1 MSAGWWHFD
10 LLESPLRTPD
20 AKAGDDAISVMR
32 VILHSHYQFMKII
45 SVLTC
50 LTFVCSGVSAAADTP
65 AAEPTTQ
72 SPNASAEI
80 TPTEASVVLNIC
92 RVKSIIRMAEAPDLY
107 VNDAKIGELSNGVR
121 LTHSLKTNDSY
132 TVKTTASPLLFR
144 FKDELLIKGRMPAEP
159 IYVVIKAERNMAQ
172 GLSVFFGGAIA
183 ESIRQSTEVGDTKN
197 WTTSLVT
204 HDEFLSKCNE

>member
-1 MSAGWWHFD
+1 
-10 LLESPLRTPD
+10 
-20 AKAGDDAISVMR
+20 
-32 VILHSHYQFMKII
+32 MKIFLAL
-45 SVLTC
+45 SC
-50 LTFVCSGVSAAADTP
+50 LTFACYAISATTDTP
-65 AAEPTTQ
+65 TPEPATQ
-72 SPNASAEI
+72 SLNASAVI
-80 TPTEASVVLNIC
+80 GPTDASVVLNIC

-107 VNDAKIGELSNGVR
+107 VNDVKIGELSNGVR
-121 LTHSLKTNDSY
+121 LSHSVKTNDSY

-159 IYVVIKAERNMAQ
+159 VYVVIKAERNMAQ

-204 HDEFLSKCNE
+204 QSEFAGRCDE

>member
-1 MSAGWWHFD
+1 MT
-10 LLESPLRTPD
+10 R
-20 AKAGDDAISVMR
+20 
-32 VILHSHYQFMKII
+32 ILHSHHQFMKINSI
-45 SVLTC
+45 LSC
-50 LTFVCSGVSAAADTP
+50 LTFACSAVSATAETP
-65 AAEPTTQ
+65 AAEPVTQ
-72 SPNASAEI
+72 SQNASAEI
-80 TPTEASVVLNIC
+80 APTEVSVVLNIC

-121 LTHSLKTNDSY
+121 LTHNVKTNDSY

-144 FKDELLIKGRMPAEP
+144 FKDELLVKGRVPAES

-183 ESIRQSTEVGDTKN
+183 ESIRQSTEIGETKN

-204 HDEFLSKCNE
+204 ENEFIGKCNE

>member
-1 MSAGWWHFD
+1 
-10 LLESPLRTPD
+10 
-20 AKAGDDAISVMR
+20 
-32 VILHSHYQFMKII
+32 MKII
-45 SVLTC
+45 SILSC

-65 AAEPTTQ
+65 APEPATQ
-72 SPNASAEI
+72 STNVSTEI
-80 TPTEASVVLNIC
+80 THTEASVVLNIC

-121 LTHSLKTNDSY
+121 LTHSVKINDSY

-144 FKDELLIKGRMPAEP
+144 FKDELLVKGRMPTEP

-197 WTTSLVT
+197 WTTSLVSQS
-204 HDEFLSKCNE
+204 EYSSKCDE